1 MNKRIVTIILA
12 VVLIGTVFAG
22 CKAKPEQESTSAA
35 ETSVTQQGESTTKAG
50 ATDTTAAATETATTE
65 AATEDSTPAFL
76 KDNCWYFYEEEDKMA
91 YAFSFSNGNKLDIAY
106 FNQENIN
113 GEDAKFF
120 EGSADYTVEGNKLTI
135 SNIPSAVGLNS
146 VELTIDGE
154 SLQYNGI
161 KLEKRDKI
169 SLEYAFDHFNG

>member
-1 MNKRIVTIILA
+1 MKKIVTVLLA
-12 VVLIGTVFAG
+12 LALIGTVMAG
-22 CKAKPEQESTSAA
+22 CKAKPEEESSTAA
-35 ETSVTQQGESTTKAG
+35 ETSVTQQAESTTKAG
-50 ATDTTAAATETATTE
+50 VTETTE
-65 AATEDSTPAFL
+65 AESEGTMTETTTEEPAPAFL
-76 KDNCWYFYEEEDKMA
+76 TDSCWYFYEEEDKMA
-91 YAFSFSNGNKLDIAY
+91 YAFAFSSGSKVDIAY

-120 EGSADYTVEGNKLTI
+120 EGSADYTLEGNKLTI
-135 SNIPSAVGLNS
+135 SNIPAAVGINS
-146 VELTIDGE
+146 VELTVDGD